1 MIIKNVKVY
10 TEEKTF
16 SDGIIYIKDGVFDKI
31 IISETSP
38 VNVDSLRN
46 LEGDLDEVIDG
57 QGGYAIPG
65 LIDLH
70 FHGCKG
76 YDFCD
81 GTKEAIAEIA
91 KYEASI
97 GVTAIAPATMTLSV
111 EELERILAVAAS
123 YKKEAEVSG
132 TQGADLIGI
141 NMEGPFISPAK
152 KGAQD
157 ERNII
162 PCDSDICQRFLDA
175 SEGLVKFVGIAPECS
190 EESVHFIQQM
200 KDKVHISLAHTNAD
214 YDTAMDAFQAGANH
228 AVHLYNAM
236 PSFTHRAPGVIGAVA
251 DNKHVNAELICDGVH
266 IHPSVVRATFQ
277 MLGADRMILI
287 SDSMRATGMPDGRYT
302 LGGLEV
308 DVVGNRATLVSDGAL
323 AGSATN
329 LLDCMRTAVKKMGI
343 PLETAVACATMN
355 PAKALGEYENYGSI
369 TPGKKGN
376 VVLLDSELNL
386 KMVVKEGTE
395 VL

>member
-123 YKKEAEVSG
+123 YKKEAEESG

-141 NMEGPFISPAK
+141 NMEGPFISPTK

-157 ERNII
+157 ERKII

-329 LLDCMRTAVKKMGI
+329 LLDCMRTVVKKMGI

-395 VL
+395 VF